1 MEQNNSLSVV
11 MFMAMFGGST
21 FLLFLLCYCCQR
33 KMRENAFAPL
43 DSIPTGMNSQV
54 AVNIQPRPI
63 QVVQSGPPPNYDA
76 VVKKDP
82 GELEPPPYEEAVA
95 SLQASGYV

>member
-1 MEQNNSLSVV
+1 
-11 MFMAMFGGST
+11 
-21 FLLFLLCYCCQR
+21 
-33 KMRENAFAPL
+33 MRENAFAPL

>member
-1 MEQNNSLSVV
+1 MLV
-11 MFMAMFGGST
+11 
-21 FLLFLLCYCCQR
+21 
-33 KMRENAFAPL
+33 
-43 DSIPTGMNSQV
+43 SQT
-54 AVNIQPRPI
+54 AVNIPSPPT
-63 QVVQSGPPPNYDA
+63 QVASNAPPPNYDA

>member
-1 MEQNNSLSVV
+1 

-43 DSIPTGMNSQV
+43 DNASTAHHPQV
-54 AVNIQPRPI
+54 AANLASQSTQIIP
-63 QVVQSGPPPNYDA
+63 SGPPPNYDA

-82 GELEPPPYEEAVA
+82 ADLEPPPYEVAVA

>member
-1 MEQNNSLSVV
+1 MEQDRSLSVV
-11 MFMAMFGGST
+11 MFLAMFGGST

-33 KMRENAFAPL
+33 KMRDNAFAPL
-43 DSIPTGMNSQV
+43 DSIAAHARPQV
-54 AVNIQPRPI
+54 ASNA
-63 QVVQSGPPPNYDA
+63 PPPNYDA